1 MEVLIAIIV
10 GVVFTIAVYL
20 MLSRNIIR
28 VVLGAVLLSDG
39 YHLLLLM
46 MTGLQNGAAPFLN
59 IGEDTFVDPVPQALI
74 LTSIVISFGV
84 TAFLLALSYRLYKEH
99 TLDDLEEL
107 KEVAD
112 E

>member
-10 GVVFTIAVYL
+10 GVIFTIAVYL

-28 VVLGAVLLSDG
+28 VVLGAILLSDG

-59 IGEDTFVDPVPQALI
+59 IGEDTFVGSVPQALI
-74 LTSIVISFGV
+74 LYRSSCCYS
-84 TAFLLALSYRLYKEH
+84 FLLITVCTLSQS
-99 TLDDLEEL
+99 
-107 KEVAD
+107 
-112 E
+112 